1 MIAGLQKMT
10 LLDYPG
16 KVACTVFLQ
25 GCNFRCPFCHNS
37 SLLGKAEEPPIPR
50 EELMAFLKK
59 RVGLLDGV
67 CITGGEPTLQKE
79 LPALLRDI
87 KALGYAI
94 KLDTNGY
101 RPDVLR
107 ALVEE
112 NLIDYVAMDIKN
124 CPRRYG
130 ETAGLP
136 GLDLSKIEESMTF
149 LIRGTLPYEFRTT
162 VTAQH
167 HTPEDMKEMGY
178 AVKLDTNGTS
188 PEVLRRLI
196 AEHLVDYVAMDIKN
210 CREKYGITAG
220 KIPFDLSPIEESVKL
235 LMSGSIPYEFRT
247 TTVRGIH
254 SAADFRAIGTW
265 IAGAERYFL
274 QGFVDSGSL
283 IGGGFEAFTPDEMKQ
298 FLAIVRQT
306 IPNAQLRGID

>member
-37 SLLGKAEEPPIPR
+37 SLLGKAQEPPIPR

-59 RVGLLDGV
+59 RAGLLDGV

-79 LPALLRDI
+79 LPSLLQDI
-87 KALGYAI
+87 KALGYAV

-101 RPDVLR
+101 RPDILKEL
-107 ALVEE
+107 ASQ

-124 CPRRYG
+124 CPARYA

-136 GLDLSKIEESMTF
+136 GLDLTKIEESMTF
-149 LIRGTLPYEFRTT
+149 LIHGSLPYEFRTT

-167 HTPEDMKEMGY
+167 HTVENIQAIGQWF
-178 AVKLDTNGTS
+178 
-188 PEVLRRLI
+188 
-196 AEHLVDYVAMDIKN
+196 
-210 CREKYGITAG
+210 RELGQ
-220 KIPFDLSPIEESVKL
+220 D
-235 LMSGSIPYEFRT
+235 
-247 TTVRGIH
+247 TTVQN
-254 SAADFRAIGTW
+254 
-265 IAGAERYFL
+265 YFL
-274 QGFVDSGSL
+274 QPYTDRNSVL
-283 IGGGFEAFTPDEMKQ
+283 CGGLSAPNPLQLQD
-298 FLAIVRQT
+298 FLAAISPFVHNVE
-306 IPNAQLRGID
+306 IRGMQS